1 MTFFIGVVLLLVI
14 SLGLWLPL
22 GRGINWQKNY
32 RQQQNIALY
41 QQQMKGQLDPELA
54 QEFAQRLLDDEKQ
67 LEKQPH
73 FVMASTLKSRPY
85 FMALSLLLIALPM
98 GYYFSLD
105 RFSAEQQHQQ
115 QLQAKQTI
123 TTQSTDP
130 FAESFDGQS
139 AGQKNETYAEKI
151 EQRLRQN
158 PNNSEAWIELGQA
171 YMQNNE
177 FDDALVAYSYADRL
191 TGGKPAILGLAANAL
206 YQKAGQKI
214 TPQVQAMLD
223 QALSQD
229 PKEASSLSLLAGE
242 AFVQTDYPKAI
253 TLWQKVLDSEKSG
266 IDRRTIIQSM
276 QMAEMLQNAKK
287 GAAQ

>member
-1 MTFFIGVVLLLVI
+1 MTFFIGVTLLVLI

-41 QQQMKGQLDPELA
+41 QQQMKDQLDPELA

-73 FVMASTLKSRPY
+73 FVMTSTLKSRPY
-85 FMALSLLLIALPM
+85 FVALSLLLIALPM

-115 QLQAKQTI
+115 QLQAKQVI
-123 TTQSTDP
+123 TTQSADP
-130 FAESFDGQS
+130 FVESFNGQS
-139 AGQKNETYAEKI
+139 AGQKNETYVEKI

-177 FDDALVAYSYADRL
+177 FDNALVAYSYADRL
-191 TGGKPAILGLAANAL
+191 TGGKPAILGLAANTL

-214 TPQVQAMLD
+214 TPQVKAMLE

-253 TLWQKVLDSEKSG
+253 ALWQKVLDSDKSG
-266 IDRRTIIQSM
+266 IDRRTIIKSM

>member
-1 MTFFIGVVLLLVI
+1 MTFFIGAALLLLI

-41 QQQMKGQLDPELA
+41 QQQTKGQLDSELV

-73 FVMASTLKSRPY
+73 FVMASTPKSRPY
-85 FMALSLLLIALPM
+85 FVALSLLLIALPM

-115 QLQAKQTI
+115 QLQAKQAI
-123 TTQSTDP
+123 TTQSADP
-130 FAESFDGQS
+130 FVETLNGQS
-139 AGQKNETYAEKI
+139 AGQKNEAYVEKI

-177 FDDALVAYSYADRL
+177 FDNALVAYSYADRL

-206 YQKAGQKI
+206 YQKTGQKI

-253 TLWQKVLDSEKSG
+253 ALWQKVLDSDKSG

>member
-1 MTFFIGVVLLLVI
+1 MTFFIGVVLLLLI

-22 GRGINWQKNY
+22 GRRINWQKNY

-41 QQQMKGQLDPELA
+41 QQQTKGQLDPELA

-85 FMALSLLLIALPM
+85 FVVLNLLLIALPM

-115 QLQAKQTI
+115 QLQTKQLL

-130 FAESFDGQS
+130 FVESFNGQS

-214 TPQVQAMLD
+214 TPQVQTMLD

-253 TLWQKVLDSEKSG
+253 ALWQKVLDSDKSG

>member
-1 MTFFIGVVLLLVI
+1 MTFFIGVALLLLI

-32 RQQQNIALY
+32 RQQQNISLY
-41 QQQMKGQLDPELA
+41 QQQTKGKLDPELA

-73 FVMASTLKSRPY
+73 FAMVSTLKSRPY
-85 FMALSLLLIALPM
+85 FVALSLLLIALPM

-115 QLQAKQTI
+115 QLQAKQSL
-123 TTQSTDP
+123 TTQSAAP
-130 FAESFDGQS
+130 FVETLNSQS
-139 AGQKNETYAEKI
+139 AGQKNETYVEKI

-177 FDDALVAYSYADRL
+177 FDNALVAYSYADRL

-253 TLWQKVLDSEKSG
+253 ALWQKVLDSDKSG

-276 QMAEMLQNAKK
+276 QMTEMLQNAKK

>member
-1 MTFFIGVVLLLVI
+1 MI
-14 SLGLWLPL
+14 SLGLWLPF

-41 QQQMKGQLDPELA
+41 QQQTKGQLDPELA
-54 QEFAQRLLDDEKQ
+54 QEFAQRLLDDEKKQ
-67 LEKQPH
+67 LEKQQPHH

-85 FMALSLLLIALPM
+85 FVVLNLLLIALPM

-105 RFSAEQQHQQ
+105 RFSAEQQYQQ
-115 QLQAKQTI
+115 QLQTKQLL

-130 FAESFDGQS
+130 FVESFNGQS
-139 AGQKNETYAEKI
+139 GGQKNETYAEKI

-214 TPQVQAMLD
+214 TPQVQAMLA

-253 TLWQKVLDSEKSG
+253 ALWQKVLDSDKSG